1 MKKSKTSEVIENFAA
16 KRKRA
21 EDLSDSRCLEVYAVA
36 PEVKTIDRELHST
49 ALNVLT
55 ISSDGVDIEERIAA
69 LRERNESLIAK
80 RRELLTKAGFPAD
93 YTDVKFECTKCCDT
107 GFVGTKVCDCLRREI
122 ALAAIEDSG
131 LGNLAKTQSFDN
143 FDFDYYSG
151 DARRLVERNFA
162 TLKDFAEN
170 FDPDAPKNFI
180 LLGAT
185 GLGKTHLSTSV
196 AKTVIDRGYRVVY
209 DTIDGIIADFSAARF
224 KDTISD
230 DEIKERYYNSDLLI
244 IDDLGCEMAN
254 QFSISCVYNLINT
267 RINANKSTII
277 NTNLSYDE
285 LRGTYADRITSR
297 LFGEFSPLVFKG
309 TDIRRQKL
317 EEK

>member
-1 MKKSKTSEVIENFAA
+1 M
-16 KRKRA
+16 
-21 EDLSDSRCLEVYAVA
+21 
-36 PEVKTIDRELHST
+36 
-49 ALNVLT
+49 
-55 ISSDGVDIEERIAA
+55 
-69 LRERNESLIAK
+69 
-80 RRELLTKAGFPAD
+80 
-93 YTDVKFECTKCCDT
+93 
-107 GFVGTKVCDCLRREI
+107 
-122 ALAAIEDSG
+122 
-131 LGNLAKTQSFDN
+131 
-143 FDFDYYSG
+143 
-151 DARRLVERNFA
+151 
-162 TLKDFAEN
+162 
-170 FDPDAPKNFI
+170 
-180 LLGAT
+180 
-185 GLGKTHLSTSV
+185 
-196 AKTVIDRGYRVVY
+196 IDRGYRVVY